1 MKRQKDSDIKSMH
14 LTNEKIAE
22 LKRTLEEEQNSIT
35 TRIQNVGTGM
45 DFGNDI
51 DAGDEETDEA
61 EELGNVEGIKFVLE
75 EKLKSINN
83 ALKKIDE
90 GSYGIC
96 ETCKKEIEPELLNI
110 APESHLCKN
119 CKQHPD

>member
-1 MKRQKDSDIKSMH
+1 MKRQKDLDIKSMH

-22 LKRTLEEEQNSIT
+22 FKRILEEERDNIAAQ
-35 TRIQNVGTGM
+35 IQRVGTGM

-61 EELGNVEGIKFVLE
+61 EEIGNMEGVKFVLE
-75 EKLKSINN
+75 EKLKSVNR
-83 ALKKIDE
+83 ALEKIDS

-96 ETCKKEIEPELLNI
+96 ETCKKEIESELLNI

>member
-75 EKLKSINN
+75 EKLKNINN